1 MGGVL
6 LSWPHSWEP
15 AALAAGRREE
25 HEVPRV
31 EIRNGARLAAALGLG
46 LTLSLG
52 AAPVVALA
60 EGQPLSAEGATNAVP
75 QDSSVLAD
83 TAEET
88 LPVWIGDQ
96 GYESLYGAIQSA
108 SENDVITLHDDILLE
123 KAYERTIGKSVII
136 DLNGFSVSPGDFQ
149 TITIKSDTKVTIVD
163 SSGGGGKV
171 LGNCGAGVINCT
183 GTLTLEGGSIVNTDV
198 SKDSKGAVFV
208 NGESASL
215 TMTGGSITAA
225 KNAVSAQDG
234 GTVTVSGGEIK
245 SEGDGSTALS
255 LYGSEAKVSGGAQIT
270 GSFGITLFNSNSKN
284 TDESTHSSLTMNGGS
299 ISATY
304 FGISGNNTQSA
315 GCKAT
320 ISDGTI
326 VSQNP
331 AIYWPMEGELT
342 ISGGIVS
349 GSTALEAKMGTIKI
363 TGGSFNATAP
373 YDLVYTGN
381 GSSDDG
387 SALKFVG
394 QLYGGS
400 EGQYLTDPGLS
411 VTISGATITSASGNA
426 ISVYNAGVETDK
438 SGTGLTCGV
447 TVDDTTTLKS
457 AEGKDAI
464 RVTSTGG
471 FSLTN
476 DGVISGNT
484 TVTNNGLTKMAASAD
499 SSVTTQLNE
508 DGTVK
513 TSQTMSTLYSSLGG
527 ALADASTSDGTP
539 ADVTLIKDVA
549 EDSVVVPE
557 GSNVKLDLESHTL
570 TGNIVNKGSLELAG
584 TGSIEGAVTGN
595 GVTTGDGS
603 NVTFHVASVNGTSCT
618 SLKDAID
625 KASDG
630 ATIRLLSDFAED
642 VTIPEGKSVTIDLA
656 GRTLTNVSGH
666 TITNKGALTV
676 VDSVG
681 GGVVDNVTNGRA
693 AVTNEVD
700 ATAILEAGTYTRSK
714 ETGSRPDDGGANTY
728 YNIVNHGNMTLNEGV
743 VVRQDGAFSSL
754 IENGWYNGKE
764 NTGKAPSVM
773 VINGGSYLGGINT
786 IKNDDWGKLT
796 INGGAFT
803 NTTQAAVLNWNEAT
817 INGGEFNSDQYVV
830 LNGKLDD
837 SMDKGKL
844 VITGGTFVGG
854 EDVDPI
860 SQMSGS
866 EEFGTAIVT
875 GGTFYEN
882 PIECMEKGSVVRVNE
897 DGTFTAFKKENLG
910 PGTYLAVKGEELT
923 ADDFQPGLSITVDPV
938 TGEVTAKRPYTPPAQ
953 TGERV
958 EVEQPEGGRVSVS
971 PSRADEGEKVT
982 VTVTP
987 DDGREVV
994 SVTVTDKDGN
1004 AVEVAPGEGGTWT
1017 FEMPGGPVTVT
1028 AETRCDGGELC
1039 PSRGLADV
1047 LVGEWCHDA
1056 VDWAVETGLMTGYD
1070 HVDAF
1075 GVSDPLSRA
1084 QLAQVLWNR
1093 AGRPEADATAV
1104 ESFPDCSEGEFYAE
1118 AVAWCA
1124 SEGIMTGYEDGTF
1137 GPADP
1142 VTREQLATVLWRA
1155 AGSPEAD
1162 ADLSA
1167 FPDAADVSAFASEA
1181 MAWAVE
1187 TGAVSGQGSDGTL
1200 DPVGDLERSQCA
1212 MVFYRLDG

>member
-1 MGGVL
+1 M
-6 LSWPHSWEP
+6 P
-15 AALAAGRREE
+15 RI
-25 HEVPRV
+25 EV
-31 EIRNGARLAAALGLG
+31 RNGARLAAALGLG

-60 EGQPLSAEGATNAVP
+60 EGQPLLADDATNAVP

-83 TAEET
+83 TEEET
-88 LPVWIGDQ
+88 LPVWIGDK
-96 GYESLYGAIQSA
+96 GYESLSKAISA
-108 SENDVITLHDDILLE
+108 ARSGDILVL
-123 KAYERTIGKSVII
+123 KAEVTSTGITIKNKNITI
-136 DLNGFSVSPGDFQ
+136 DLNGFTY
-149 TITIKSDTKVTIVD
+149 TINQERILTIMSSAKLTVRD
-163 SSGGGGKV
+163 SSKDGRGTIS
-171 LGNCGAGVINCT
+171 GNYGAGFIDCKGKLV
-183 GTLTLEGGSIVNTDV
+183 LEGGSIVNTDV
-198 SKDSKGAVFV
+198 SKDSKGAVIV
-208 NGESASL
+208 NGENASL
-215 TMTGGSITAA
+215 IMTGGSIVAA
-225 KNAVSAQDG
+225 KNAVCAQDG

-245 SEGDGSTALS
+245 SEEDGSTALT
-255 LYGSEAKVSGGAQIT
+255 LRGSAATVSGSAQIT
-270 GSFGITLFNSNSKN
+270 GSFGVTLFNSDSDN
-284 TDESTHSSLTMNGGS
+284 TKDSIHSSLTMNGGS

-304 FGISGNNTQSA
+304 FGVSGNNTQSA
-315 GCKAT
+315 GCKAEIT
-320 ISDGTI
+320 NGKI

-331 AIYWPMEGELT
+331 AIYWPMEGELI
-342 ISGGIVS
+342 ISGGTVS

-363 TGGSFNATAP
+363 LGGSFAATAP

-438 SGTGLTCGV
+438 SGKDLTCGV
-447 TVDDTTTLKS
+447 TVKDTTTLKS
-457 AEGKDAI
+457 AKGKDAI

-476 DGVISGNT
+476 DGVKSGNT
-484 TVTNNGLTKMAASAD
+484 KVTNNGLTEMVACAD
-499 SSVTTQLNE
+499 SSVATQLNA
-508 DGTVK
+508 DGTDK
-513 TSQTMSTLYSSLGG
+513 SSQTMSTLYSSLGS
-527 ALADASTSDGTP
+527 ALADASRADGMP
-539 ADVTLIKDVA
+539 ADVTLLDNVT

-557 GSNVKLDLESHTL
+557 GSSVKLDLGSHTL
-570 TGNIVNKGSLELAG
+570 TGNIVNKGSLGLAG

-603 NVTFHVASVNGTSCT
+603 TVTFHVASVNGTSYT
-618 SLKDAID
+618 SLEAAIGN
-625 KASDG
+625 APDG
-630 ATIRLLSDFAED
+630 ATIQLLSDFAED
-642 VTIPEGKSVTIDLA
+642 ATISEGRSVTIDLA
-656 GRTLTNVSGH
+656 GHTLTNVSDH
-666 TITNKGALTV
+666 TITNRGTLAV

-693 AVTNEVD
+693 AVINEVG
-700 ATAILEAGTYTRSK
+700 ATATLDAGTYTRSK
-714 ETGSRPDDGGANTY
+714 ETGSSPDAGGTNTY
-728 YNIVNHGNMTLNEGV
+728 YNIVNHGMMKLNEGV

-754 IENGWYNGKE
+754 IENGWYDGTE
-764 NTGKAPSVM
+764 NTGMAPSVM

-786 IKNDDWGKLT
+786 IKNDDWGELT

-817 INGGEFNSDQYVV
+817 INGGEFSSEQYVV

-837 SMDKGKL
+837 SMDKGEL

-866 EEFGTAIVT
+866 YEFGTATVT
-875 GGTFYEN
+875 GGTFSEN
-882 PIECMEKGSVVRVNE
+882 PIERMEKGAVVRVNE

-910 PGTYLAVKGEELT
+910 PGTYLAVEGEKLT
-923 ADDFQPGLSITVDPV
+923 ADDFQPGLSITVDHD
-938 TGEVTAKRPYTPPAQ
+938 TGEVTAKRPYTPPVQ
-953 TGERV
+953 TGEQV
-958 EVEQPEGGRVSVS
+958 KVEQPEGAEIGVS

-987 DDGREVV
+987 DEGREVV
-994 SVTVTDKDGN
+994 SVTVTDADGGEVEVTPGEKDG
-1004 AVEVAPGEGGTWT
+1004 EYT

-1093 AGRPEADATAV
+1093 AGRPAADASAV
-1104 ESFPDCSEGEFYAE
+1104 GAFPDCSEGEFYAE

-1124 SEGIMTGYEDGTF
+1124 SEGIMTGYDEGTF

-1142 VTREQLATVLWRA
+1142 VTREQLATVLWRS

-1167 FPDAADVSAFASEA
+1167 FPDAADVSAFAEGA

-1187 TGAVSGQGSDGTL
+1187 TGAISGQGSDGTL

>member
-1 MGGVL
+1 M
-6 LSWPHSWEP
+6 
-15 AALAAGRREE
+15 
-25 HEVPRV
+25 PRV

-52 AAPVVALA
+52 AVPVVALA
-60 EGQPLSAEGATNAVP
+60 ADQSPLADDGTNAAAR
-75 QDSSVLAD
+75 DSSILAE
-83 TAEET
+83 TPKET
-88 LPVWIGDQ
+88 LPVWIGDK
-96 GYESLYGAIQSA
+96 GYESLSGAIKEAQA
-108 SENDVITLHDDILLE
+108 GDTLVLRADVTSKTITIEKNITL
-123 KAYERTIGKSVII
+123 
-136 DLNGFSVSPGDFQ
+136 DLNGFTYVIDPDRTLS
-149 TITIKSDTKVTIVD
+149 IKASAKLTVKD
-163 SSGGGGKV
+163 SSQSGGGTIS
-171 LGNCGAGVINCT
+171 GNYGTGIINCV
-183 GTLTLEGGSIVNTDV
+183 GDLVLEGGTIVNTSTVDGL
-198 SKDSKGAVFV
+198 GAVIV
-208 NGESASL
+208 NGDSASL
-215 TMTGGSITAA
+215 TMTGGSITAT
-225 KNAVSAQDG
+225 KNAVRAQGG

-255 LYGSEAKVSGGAQIT
+255 LYGSEATVSGGAQIT

-284 TDESTHSSLTMNGGS
+284 TDESTHSSLAMNGGS

-304 FGISGNNTQSA
+304 FGVSGNNTQSA

-320 ISDGTI
+320 ITNGTI

-342 ISGGIVS
+342 ISGGTVS

-363 TGGSFNATAP
+363 TGGSFAATAP

-387 SALKFVG
+387 SVLKFVG

-400 EGQYLTDPGLS
+400 EGQYLDDSGLKVS
-411 VTISGATITSASGNA
+411 ISNAKITSASGNA
-426 ISVYNAGVETDK
+426 ISVYNAGVESDQDEEKLVCT
-438 SGTGLTCGV
+438 V
-447 TVDDTTTLKS
+447 TVDDTTTLES

-476 DGVISGNT
+476 DGVTSGNT
-484 TVTNNGLTKMAASAD
+484 TVTNNGLTEMVASAD

-508 DGTVK
+508 DGTDK

-527 ALADASTSDGTP
+527 ALADASTADGAP
-539 ADVTLIKDVA
+539 ADVFLLKNVT
-549 EDSVVVPE
+549 EESVVVPE
-557 GSNVKLDLESHTL
+557 GSNVKLDLGSHAL

-595 GVTTGDGS
+595 GATTGDGS
-603 NVTFHVASVNGTSCT
+603 TVTFHVASVNGTSYT

-630 ATIRLLSDFAED
+630 ATIQLLSDFAED
-642 VTIPEGKSVTIDLA
+642 VTIPKGKNVTIDLA
-656 GRTLTNVSGH
+656 GHTLTNVSGH
-666 TITNKGALTV
+666 TITNEGTLTV

-693 AVTNEVD
+693 AVTNEVG
-700 ATAILEAGTYTRSK
+700 ATATLEAGTYTRSK
-714 ETGSRPDDGGANTY
+714 ETGSSPDVGGTNTY
-728 YNIVNHGNMTLNEGV
+728 YNIVNHGTMTLNEGV

-754 IENGWYNGKE
+754 IENGWYDGTE
-764 NTGKAPSVM
+764 NTGEAPSVM
-773 VINGGSYLGGINT
+773 VVNGGSYSGGINT
-786 IKNDDWGKLT
+786 IKNDDWGELT
-796 INGGAFT
+796 INGGTFT

-817 INGGEFNSDQYVV
+817 INGGEFSSEQYSV

-837 SMDKGKL
+837 SMDKGEL

-854 EDVDPI
+854 DDVDPI
-860 SQMSGS
+860 SQMGGS
-866 EEFGTAIVT
+866 KEFGTATVT
-875 GGTFYEN
+875 GGTFSEN
-882 PIECMEKGSVVRVNE
+882 PIERMEKGSVVRVNE

-910 PGTYLAVKGEELT
+910 PGTYQTVKGEDLT
-923 ADDFQPGLSITVDPV
+923 ADDFQPGLSITVDSE

-953 TGERV
+953 TGEQVR
-958 EVEQPEGGRVSVS
+958 VEQPEGAEVSVS
-971 PSRADEGEKVT
+971 PSRADEGDVVT

-987 DDGREVV
+987 EEGREVV
-994 SVTVTDKDGN
+994 SVTVTDGDGI
-1004 AVEVAPGEGGTWT
+1004 AVEVTPGEKGGTWT
-1017 FEMPGGPVTVT
+1017 FEMPAGPVTVT

-1047 LVGEWCHDA
+1047 VVGEWYHDA
-1056 VDWAVETGLMTGYD
+1056 VDWAVETGLMTGYG
-1070 HVDAF
+1070 HAAAF
-1075 GVSDPLSRA
+1075 GPSDPLSRA

-1093 AGRPEADATAV
+1093 AGRPDADASAV
-1104 ESFPDCSEGEFYAE
+1104 EAFPDCDADAFYAE

-1124 SEGIMTGYEDGTF
+1124 ETGIMTGYEDGTF
-1137 GPADP
+1137 GPADDM
-1142 VTREQLATVLWRA
+1142 TREQLATVLWRA

-1167 FPDAADVSAFASEA
+1167 FPDAGSVSEFASEA
-1181 MAWAVE
+1181 MCWAVE
-1187 TGAVSGQGSDGTL
+1187 NSAISGQGSDGTL
-1200 DPVGDLERSQCA
+1200 DPVGSLERAQCA
-1212 MVFYRLDG
+1212 TVFYRLDG